1 MTGTALPAQLAWGV
15 LVKSLMSEFLFHCT
29 KCGQALKAATE
40 QTGSFV
46 LCPVCDNKFAIPR
59 FRPQLLRTGAENAL
73 AEPASSPHAPAQAG
87 PTKLKPKTSKVFK
100 VVKRPPTAG
109 NNGPLSES
117 PPSPSANAAAT
128 ERSPSLARQA
138 GEEDAPPRSDVPIL
152 CRLQHV
158 LPALKKGGGAL
169 FAYTM
174 RLEAWLNGT
183 PT

>member
-1 MTGTALPAQLAWGV
+1 
-15 LVKSLMSEFLFHCT
+15 MSEFLFHCT

-46 LCPVCDNKFAIPR
+46 LCPMCDNKFAIPR
-59 FRPQLLRTGAENAL
+59 FRPQLLRTGGENAL
-73 AEPASSPHAPAQAG
+73 AEPASSPHAPAQAS

-100 VVKRPPTAG
+100 VVKRPPAAG
-109 NNGPLSES
+109 NDVPLDAP

-128 ERSPSLARQA
+128 QRSPSLAHQA
-138 GEEDAPPRSDVPIL
+138 GEAEAPPRSDIPIL
-152 CRLQHV
+152 CGLQHV
-158 LPALKKGGGAL
+158 LPALKKGGVSL
-169 FAYTM
+169 CAYTM